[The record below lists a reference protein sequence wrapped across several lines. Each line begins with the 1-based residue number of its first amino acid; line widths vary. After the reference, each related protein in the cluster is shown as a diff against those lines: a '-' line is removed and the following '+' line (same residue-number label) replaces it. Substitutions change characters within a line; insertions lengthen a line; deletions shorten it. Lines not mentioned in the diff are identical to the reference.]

1 MVVYAAESPEHEVA
15 SMAIALRIRFF
26 ATAKLGILLQRCA
39 RLRLLPS
46 WARAIRLNSAS
57 VVFRRLRKDAGLL
70 CFSGM
75 ALLVSSCA
83 QSQPLRSASGNIPYL
98 ALMRTNLSALPE
110 AKLTGSLYVENGC
123 VVFKLYGGTAG
134 STAVFDNRSRFV
146 PLPDGFAIDR
156 PQGRLLGG
164 QVYTA
169 GGGAADR
176 QLPLV
181 APVPAN
187 CPQSLVLLGTA
198 QPTRSRSK

>member
-1 MVVYAAESPEHEVA
+1 MVINLADSPVHEVA
-15 SMAIALRIRFF
+15 SMASTLRSRLFF
-26 ATAKLGILLQRCA
+26 K
-39 RLRLLPS
+39 
-46 WARAIRLNSAS
+46 
-57 VVFRRLRKDAGLL
+57 LRKELGLL

-75 ALLVSSCA
+75 VLLVSSCA
-83 QSQPLRSASGNIPYL
+83 QSEPVRSASSNLPYL

-110 AKLTGSLYVENGC
+110 ARLTGSLYVENGC

-134 STAVFDNRSRFV
+134 STAVFDNRSLFV

-164 QVYTA
+164 RVYTV

>member
-15 SMAIALRIRFF
+15 SIASMLRIRLF
-26 ATAKLGILLQRCA
+26 ATANPGVPPQRCA

-46 WARAIRLNSAS
+46 WARMTSIA
-57 VVFRRLRKDAGLL
+57 FGRLRKEAGLL
-70 CFSGM
+70 CFSGV

-83 QSQPLRSASGNIPYL
+83 QSQLVRGASSNLPYL

-123 VVFKLYGGTAG
+123 VVFKLYGGAG
-134 STAVFDNRSRFV
+134 ASTAVFDNRSRFV
-146 PLPDGFAIDR
+146 PLPGGFAIDR

-164 QVYTA
+164 QVYTM
-169 GGGAADR
+169 GGGGADR

-198 QPTRSRSK
+198 KLVRIR